1 MIDRRLLT
9 LALLFLLLLLNGP
22 AMAYVGPGAGL
33 SLLGTLWGVVIAV
46 LAALSFL
53 VMWPLR
59 RLMRQR
65 RNRGRSHD

>member
-9 LALLFLLLLLNGP
+9 LALLFLLVLLNGP

-65 RNRGRSHD
+65 RNRGRSRD